1 MELSGLDRRYRDG
14 KRLLGFLSMIKEND
28 IMQDHF
34 IQRKDVKSSSDQSL
48 DQEKISDDKAT
59 RMVEVLSK
67 QNFSKARHINQL
79 RLTLVVWI
87 IRGKISQNAKRAFD
101 IIVGG
106 LATLITSP
114 FMLLT
119 AIAIRLDS
127 PGPVLFKQERVGKWG
142 ETFAC
147 YKFRSMY
154 ADAEE
159 RKYELMEKNE
169 ADEIVFKMK
178 RDPRVTRVGRIIR
191 KLSIDELPQLFN
203 VLKGDMS
210 LVGPRPPV
218 PVEVENYEF
227 DYFRRLDAVP
237 GITGLQQVSGRSD
250 LEFKRWIELD
260 VQYIQ
265 EQSLLKDIEIL
276 LRTIPAV
283 ITGKG
288 AY

>member
-1 MELSGLDRRYRDG
+1 MELSGLDRRFRDG
-14 KRLLGFLSMIKEND
+14 KKLLGFLSMIKEND
-28 IMQDHF
+28 IKREHF
-34 IQRKDVKSSSDQSL
+34 IQRKDVKASSGQSL
-48 DQEKISDDKAT
+48 DQVKISDDKAA

-79 RLTLVVWI
+79 RLTLVFWI

-106 LATLITSP
+106 LATIIASP
-114 FMLLT
+114 IMLLT
-119 AIAIRLDS
+119 AIAIKLDS
-127 PGPVLFKQERVGKWG
+127 PGPVMFKQERVGKWG
-142 ETFAC
+142 ETFPC

-154 ADAEE
+154 LDAEE
-159 RKYELMEKNE
+159 RKNELMEMNE

-237 GITGLQQVSGRSD
+237 GITGLQQVSGPSD

-276 LRTIPAV
+276 IKTIPAV